1 MRIVSL
7 SFPYACLVN
16 NGLTAWIW
24 PAFVLITIAVTVVIH
39 SRNRSTLRAQLAPL
53 LTSLGWE
60 SVKAGGWILKV
71 QGRWRGL
78 DVELRYMGRQKRIPE
93 RLLLTVK
100 AAAPAR
106 IILTRRTNA
115 FLSKP
120 MTFFGLPLIE
130 SMNFAD
136 HDQYWIRSDEPMLAE
151 RLLSNAA
158 VANALESNLVA
169 QFDAIDL
176 RPARLLLQRAVDD
189 RAVEKR
195 FGRPMFR
202 FGLDLELI
210 ETIVTEE
217 WALAKAIID
226 ALGLRGAA

>member
-1 MRIVSL
+1 
-7 SFPYACLVN
+7 
-16 NGLTAWIW
+16 
-24 PAFVLITIAVTVVIH
+24 
-39 SRNRSTLRAQLAPL
+39 
-53 LTSLGWE
+53 
-60 SVKAGGWILKV
+60 
-71 QGRWRGL
+71 
-78 DVELRYMGRQKRIPE
+78 
-93 RLLLTVK
+93 
-100 AAAPAR
+100 
-106 IILTRRTNA
+106 
-115 FLSKP
+115 
-120 MTFFGLPLIE
+120 
-130 SMNFAD
+130 MNFAD

-226 ALGLRGAA
+226 ALGLRGAT